1 MTSSRY
7 VLTAYPFTANY
18 EGREIVVAK
27 VSEINLNRLISLIS
41 SQKLLYAKPRRDP
54 DSTKYII
61 HILGDTNP
69 LSDELREL
77 GVELELK
84 QMSEIPDAD
93 DIISQAAYIALRGKL
108 YEKGYRRGA
117 SSKLYKPSQDNIVY
131 TDKTRVLHVYKA
143 MVTGLDKIGNDYH
156 LFIDASRKLEFTM
169 SIPELEEKGV
179 IGESSFDIDWLK
191 IAGTPVS
198 FYIVDDLKLK
208 KLLEEGYRD
217 KILKHTR
224 EVLNYLA
231 NTKRIYWKLDVVNLD
246 VEDLFEYA
254 LIPRSKRLEREL
266 HAHGLLLR
274 YPGKNIEVVFLPKS
288 TLTPVASLDNVKK
301 IIPESIESI
310 IEKLHI
316 PPGDRY
322 REIKDFIDKQV
333 NEVEI
338 EGLHVDI
345 IREPR
350 EEPSTGLA
358 KLRYIKLESGIMGGG
373 EPYFSIVKWDPKD
386 KLQQYAGRVKL
397 LVLIIGRLD
406 SEIKKLIEDLEKYG
420 VEIEHRKLESLTRE
434 VDLEDMIKNAIDDLN
449 ASDKPYKGF
458 LVIGP
463 SEIDERSDREIR
475 RKIEFYGIS
484 QGIFTRYLSR
494 VDGKGKLRYKLNTVL
509 KSFVVLVMG
518 RLSHRLEHLELW
530 SKNSGKRIVNTI
542 MGIDA
547 TTIGM
552 EKGVLRVACAVTMIN
567 LSTGEYK
574 ITPRVYPGDKG
585 EEGTIAD
592 VLKSF
597 AGQLSSENAL
607 IYINRAKPESIILN
621 HLEPDIAGRI
631 LENSIVIGATKS
643 HSYSRIFKFKYGEW
657 EPEIV
662 NPEPG
667 IYIQL
672 NKNQEFKRG
681 DVEFSISRYL
691 MITTFR
697 PGSIDS
703 TSTLKPVL
711 LSILYK
717 SEYTKTPRLE
727 STIVDYTASLSAL
740 NNVSSAW
747 SQSLPW
753 PLHIVD
759 RKLKR
764 AHELAPQGEKSILL
778 QLLQDEEVFRV
789 L

>member
-1 MTSSRY
+1 MTNSRY

-18 EGREIVVAK
+18 EGREIVVVK

-61 HILGDTNP
+61 HILGDISP
-69 LSDELREL
+69 LSDELNEL

-84 QMSEIPDAD
+84 QTSEIPDAD

-108 YEKGYRRGA
+108 YEKGYMRGA
-117 SSKLYKPSQDNIVY
+117 SSKLFKPSQDNIVY
-131 TDKTRVLHVYKA
+131 TDKTRLLHVYKA
-143 MVTGLDKIGNDYH
+143 MVTDLDKIDNYHH

-179 IGESSFDIDWLK
+179 IGKSSFDINWLK
-191 IAGTPVS
+191 IAGTPIS
-198 FYIVDDLKLK
+198 FYIVDDLRLK
-208 KLLEEGYRD
+208 KLVEEGYRD
-217 KILKHTR
+217 KILKHTK

-231 NTKRIYWKLDVVNLD
+231 NTNRIIRKLDVANLD

-254 LIPRSKRLEREL
+254 LIPRSKKLEREL

-274 YPGKNIEVVFLPKS
+274 YREKNTEVVFLPKS
-288 TLTPVASLDNVKK
+288 TLTPVASLDNLKK
-301 IIPESIESI
+301 IIPDSIESI

-316 PPGDRY
+316 PPVNRY
-322 REIKDFIDKQV
+322 WEIKDFIDKQI
-333 NEVEI
+333 NQIEV
-338 EGLHVDI
+338 EGLHVNI

-350 EEPSTGLA
+350 EEPSTRLA
-358 KLRYIKLESGIMGGG
+358 KLRYIKLEFETGSGN
-373 EPYFSIVKWDPKD
+373 EPYFSVIRWNPTD
-386 KLQQYAGRVKL
+386 KIQQYAGKVKL
-397 LVLIIGRLD
+397 LVLIIGKFD
-406 SEIKKLIEDLEKYG
+406 NDIKKLIEDLEKYG

-434 VDLEDMIKNAIDDLN
+434 VDLENTIKNAIDDLN
-449 ASDKPYKGF
+449 ASDKQYKGF
-458 LVIGP
+458 FVVGP
-463 SEIDERSDREIR
+463 CEIDERSDREMR
-475 RKIEFYGIS
+475 RKIEFYGTS
-484 QGIFTRYLSR
+484 RGIFTRYLSR

-509 KSFVVLVMG
+509 KSFVVLVIG
-518 RLSHRLEHLELW
+518 RLSHKLEHLELW
-530 SKNSGKRIVNTI
+530 SKNGGKRIVNTI

-552 EKGVLRVACAVTMIN
+552 GKGVLRVACAVTMIN
-567 LSTGEYK
+567 LSTEQYK
-574 ITPRVYPGDKG
+574 IIPRVYAGDKG
-585 EEGTIAD
+585 EEGTIAE

-597 AGQLSSENAL
+597 ARQLSSENAL
-607 IYINRAKPESIILN
+607 IYINRTKPESIILN
-621 HLEPDIAGRI
+621 HLEPNVAERI

-643 HSYSRIFKFKYGEW
+643 HSYSRIFKFKYGGW

-667 IYIQL
+667 IYIRL

-681 DVEFSISRYL
+681 DVEFNISRYL

-703 TSTLKPVL
+703 TRTLKPVL
-711 LSILYK
+711 LSILYR
-717 SEYTKTPRLE
+717 SEYANTPRLE

-740 NNVSSAW
+740 NSVSSAW

-764 AHELAPQGEKSILL
+764 AHELAPQGEKGILL
-778 QLLQDEEVFRV
+778 QLLQDEKVFRV